1 MISDTSREAQEVQ
14 IEILRRMPP
23 EKRLAISLNLGA
35 ISHEILV
42 QGVRAR
48 HPEYGDNEVKMAAIR
63 LKLPEKL
70 FLQVFPWAEK
80 ITP

>member
-23 EKRLAISLNLGA
+23 EKRLAISLDLGA
-35 ISHEILV
+35 MSHELLV

-48 HPEYGDNEVKMAAIR
+48 HPERIIYGSK
-63 LKLPEKL
+63 
-70 FLQVFPWAEK
+70 
-80 ITP
+80 